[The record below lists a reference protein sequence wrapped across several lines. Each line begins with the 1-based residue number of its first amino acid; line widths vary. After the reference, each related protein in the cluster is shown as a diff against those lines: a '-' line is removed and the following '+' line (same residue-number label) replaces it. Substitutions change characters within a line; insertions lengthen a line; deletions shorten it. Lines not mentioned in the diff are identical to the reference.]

1 MVVLPIRAVQRHVH
15 PVLQVSTD
23 QTVRVRHRRVHVRI
37 VTPQLVVM
45 EPIYRVVLL

>member
-1 MVVLPIRAVQRHVH
+1 MVVLPIRAAQHHVRH
-15 PVLQVSTD
+15 VLQVSTD
-23 QTVRVRHRRVHVRI
+23 QTVRVRHRRERVRI